1 METLGEEIV
10 HMRSQR
16 NIAFGFASVL
26 AAGLITFTT
35 SASAQAPAPPLT
47 VKPLSGDV
55 YWTEGGDGGNTG
67 FVIGKDGVIVVDA
80 KTSPDSAREML
91 ADIAKLT
98 PKPVTHVILTHSD
111 ADHVN
116 GLAGFPK
123 GLTIISQEGCKKEM
137 ENSLSGPRPA
147 PRDYIPTHTV
157 KTKESTTIDGVR
169 VELLHWASAHTSGD
183 LITFLPD
190 QKIVFAGD
198 ILIEAQ
204 PYTMIHAEKNGMSEG
219 WIETVKGML
228 ALNADTFV
236 PGHGKPQTRAD
247 VQKRLTAVEERRAKI
262 KTLVAQGKS
271 VDEVKKDLSDTEKPT
286 VLPNGIVFPTFTEV
300 VYKEYSKK

>member
-1 METLGEEIV
+1 MSS
-10 HMRSQR
+10 RR
-16 NIAFGFASVL
+16 NVAFGFAL
-26 AAGLITFTT
+26 LLIAGLIAFTPQV
-35 SASAQAPAPPLT
+35 SAQAPAPPLT
-47 VKPLSGDV
+47 VKPLSGGV

-67 FVIGKDGVIVVDA
+67 FIIGKDGVIVIDA
-80 KTSPDSAREML
+80 KTSPDSAKEML

-98 PKPVTHVILTHSD
+98 PEPVTHVILTHSD

-123 GLTIISQEGCKKEM
+123 GLTIIAQEGCKKEM
-137 ENSLSGPRPA
+137 ENSLSGSRPA

-169 VELLHWASAHTSGD
+169 VELLHWAPAHTSGD
-183 LITFLPD
+183 LITYLPD

-204 PYTMIHAEKNGMSEG
+204 PFTMIHAEKNGMSAG
-219 WIETVKGML
+219 WVETVKGML

-262 KTLVAQGKS
+262 KTLSAQGKS
-271 VDEVKKDLSDTEKPT
+271 VDEVKKDLNDTEKPT
-286 VLPNGIVFPTFTEV
+286 VLPNGIVFPTFTDV

>member
-1 METLGEEIV
+1 
-10 HMRSQR
+10 MRSRR
-16 NIAFGFASVL
+16 NIAFGFALVL
-26 AAGLITFTT
+26 AANLIAFT
-35 SASAQAPAPPLT
+35 SSVSAQAPAPPLT
-47 VKPLSGDV
+47 VKPLSGGV

-67 FVIGKDGVIVVDA
+67 FIIGKDGVIVIDA
-80 KTSPDSAREML
+80 KTTPDSAKEML

-123 GLTIISQEGCKKEM
+123 GLTIIAQEGCKKEM

-157 KTKESTTIDGVR
+157 KGKESTTIDGVR
-169 VELLHWASAHTSGD
+169 VELFHWARAHTSGD

-204 PYTMIHAEKNGMSEG
+204 PYTMIHAEKNGMSAG

-236 PGHGKPQTRAD
+236 PGHGGPQTRAD

-262 KTLVAQGKS
+262 QTLVAQGKS

-300 VYKEYSKK
+300 VYKEFSKN

>member
-1 METLGEEIV
+1 
-10 HMRSQR
+10 MRSQR